1 VAPPPVPDFNALISE
16 DQEAAV
22 AFVERLAAALDA
34 ELAEEVRD
42 ELARLLRGR

>member
-1 VAPPPVPDFNALISE
+1 
-16 DQEAAV
+16 V

-34 ELAEEVRD
+34 EWAEEVRD